1 MAASAIAAD
10 VQPAATAA
18 AGRAG
23 LAEMPRVYG
32 SAAGGVDFGDSDS
45 SSDDDDFGIAEQRQ
59 LFEAARRQLS
69 QSSQGGGVQVP
80 PQQQRASAP
89 AGAQW
94 QDDDDESASDVEI
107 PEDLSVP
114 LEVSSCLTTHRAM
127 AWQPHQNLPAA
138 HAVATHSGA
147 M

>member
-10 VQPAATAA
+10 VQPAAAAVAA

-45 SSDDDDFGIAEQRQ
+45 SSDEDDFGIAEQRQ

-69 QSSQGGGVQVP
+69 QSSQGGGLQVAQ
-80 PQQQRASAP
+80 QQQRASAT
-89 AGAQW
+89 AAAAW
-94 QDDDDESASDVEI
+94 QGEDDDSASDVEI

-114 LEVSSCLTTHRAM
+114 LEVSSCLCLFEMYVKALT
-127 AWQPHQNLPAA
+127 AA
-138 HAVATHSGA
+138 ATDVNA
-147 M
+147 NCAFF